1 MYQRITGFLGLFFVV
16 LSATAQTTTALAG
29 MPRAWRL
36 VHPNAVILL
45 GVDVRAIRQSAAG
58 KSLDKSL
65 SQASGG
71 MMSLPALQ
79 FLRDIDQVLLSAPGE
94 KKLAPEAQAVKKPG
108 VAANSPVLIILTG
121 HFPAEL
127 TQSLL
132 HGVHRTYNG
141 VQIYASSPGSVNS
154 EVALLN
160 EHTLLFGDSDSLRGA
175 IDRSQRS
182 KLSPSPLLARAA
194 SLAPGNDLWLLAT
207 APSSMFPP
215 AGFQP
220 AGVDLQAVASE
231 IRGIEAG
238 VAFRDGLKLAIN
250 LSTKDAESASRVV
263 RSITAKLQSSME
275 GKVDARQA
283 AEFLRKMHISAEGNQ
298 IRVKFA
304 MSQGEMDRAVA
315 LAQKMHAAS
324 PTFALRPQPQR
335 PEPGTIKV
343 YGMPEGVREFSV
355 ESGKK
360 E

>member
-1 MYQRITGFLGLFFVV
+1 
-16 LSATAQTTTALAG
+16 
-29 MPRAWRL
+29 
-36 VHPNAVILL
+36 
-45 GVDVRAIRQSAAG
+45 
-58 KSLDKSL
+58 
-65 SQASGG
+65 
-71 MMSLPALQ
+71 
-79 FLRDIDQVLLSAPGE
+79 
-94 KKLAPEAQAVKKPG
+94 
-108 VAANSPVLIILTG
+108 
-121 HFPAEL
+121 
-127 TQSLL
+127 
-132 HGVHRTYNG
+132 
-141 VQIYASSPGSVNS
+141 
-154 EVALLN
+154 
-160 EHTLLFGDSDSLRGA
+160 
-175 IDRSQRS
+175 
-182 KLSPSPLLARAA
+182 
-194 SLAPGNDLWLLAT
+194 
-207 APSSMFPP
+207 
-215 AGFQP
+215 
-220 AGVDLQAVASE
+220 VASE